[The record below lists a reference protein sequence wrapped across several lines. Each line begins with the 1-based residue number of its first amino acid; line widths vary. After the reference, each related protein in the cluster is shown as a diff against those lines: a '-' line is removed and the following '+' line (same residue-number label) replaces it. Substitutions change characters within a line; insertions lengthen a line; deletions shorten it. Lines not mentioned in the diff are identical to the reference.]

1 MKKKNEVKVLR
12 YWNTE
17 HTKCREI
24 VYDPGAAKR
33 MRRSVAI
40 DRAVENIVLIGM
52 VAVFVGLYIL
62 AYRLMW
68 G

>member
-1 MKKKNEVKVLR
+1 MKKNEVKTMR
-12 YWNTE
+12 YRNSD

-24 VYDPGAAKR
+24 VYNSGAAKR